1 MKFIHRVG
9 FYLGGLALGIVIL
22 AFIWG
27 EKRAEFCYS
36 PECRVLK
43 NINSKPLEYSPN
55 ALETMDDSSLDSLQ
69 IADILIHGDVNFKN
83 SQTRLE
89 PCRIYVI
96 EKRIDTGELTLS
108 VENCEDKAVI
118 QSIQID

>member
-9 FYLGGLALGIVIL
+9 YYLGGLSIGLVIL

-27 EKRAEFCYS
+27 EKRAQFCYS

-43 NINSKPLEYSPN
+43 NINSKPHIYSHE
-55 ALETMDDSSLDSLQ
+55 ALELMEDNSLDSIQ
-69 IADILIHGDVNFKN
+69 IADILVHGDVNFKD
-83 SQTRLE
+83 SQTRLK

-96 EKRIDTGELTLS
+96 EKQLDTKALTVS
-108 VENCEDKAVI
+108 VENCDDKATI
-118 QSIQID
+118 QSIKID